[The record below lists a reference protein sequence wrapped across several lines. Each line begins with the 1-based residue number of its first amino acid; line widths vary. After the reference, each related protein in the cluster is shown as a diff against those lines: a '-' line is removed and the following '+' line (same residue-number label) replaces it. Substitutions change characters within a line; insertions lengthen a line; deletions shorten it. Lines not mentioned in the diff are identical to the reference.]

1 MRELE
6 MDQLRAMRVFVK
18 VVEEGSFVAAA
29 RSFDWA
35 PAVVTRLVVELEEH
49 LGARLLNRTTRKLAL
64 TDAGTQYFERA
75 RQVLLDVDDA
85 DAQLSAA
92 ATEPRGQVRVLLP
105 PAFAVHQLAK
115 RLPEFRARCPHIA
128 LELTV
133 LGAVDTVDDNHDVS
147 ILMVRDPLTAGDFV
161 ARRIARS
168 EIILAA
174 SPEYLARRGV
184 PQLPQDLMHHDL
196 LLPAL
201 ASVRREVVFQ
211 RGHVADDEPPGE
223 VLTLQPQAPVLASA
237 HVDTLYAA
245 ALANMGVA
253 GLPSFVAEDALL
265 EHALER
271 VLPQWHLFHVN
282 LYAAMPTRKHVPAR
296 TRAFVDFLVQTFG
309 GGDDDPWLVSA
320 GCPTVNA
327 DPSVQLPK
335 RSKRAPRDR
344 VFGE

>member
-1 MRELE
+1 

-29 RSFDWA
+29 RAFDCA
-35 PAVVTRLVVELEEH
+35 PAVITRLLVELEEH

-64 TDAGTQYFERA
+64 TDAGSQYIERA
-75 RQVLLDVDDA
+75 RQVLQDLDDA
-85 DAQLSAA
+85 DAQVSASAA
-92 ATEPRGQVRVLLP
+92 EPRGLVRVLLP

-115 RLPEFRARCPHIA
+115 RLPAFRARFPRIS

-133 LGAVDTVDDNHDVS
+133 PGAVDTVDENYDVS
-147 ILMVRDPLTAGDFV
+147 ILMVREPLTSGEFV

-174 SPEYLARRGV
+174 SPEYLSARGRPAEPGE
-184 PQLPQDLMHHDL
+184 LMHHDL

-211 RGHVADDEPPGE
+211 RGHFGDDEPQGE
-223 VLTLQPQAPVLASA
+223 LLTLHPPAPVLAST
-237 HVDTLYAA
+237 HVDTIYAA
-245 ALANMGVA
+245 ALAHMGVA

-271 VLPQWHLFHVN
+271 LLPEWQLFHLN

-309 GGDDDPWLVSA
+309 GGQHDPWLVAA
-320 GCPTVNA
+320 GCPTVSTA
-327 DPSVQLPK
+327 D
-335 RSKRAPRDR
+335 
-344 VFGE
+344 